1 MFGTRSLFK
10 QKPRGGSGGMSDE
23 YEDRSAAPLSPL
35 QEFPIMHCMP
45 SHKILYGLGFGARS
59 LTNLPT
65 ATRAVWFFYELS
77 PIAVFLGLQVKQHDE
92 MFSDLYGM

>member
-23 YEDRSAAPLSPL
+23 YEDRSAALLSPL
-35 QEFPIMHCMP
+35 QELPIVHCMP

-65 ATRAVWFFYELS
+65 ATRVFVLFFMNSLLS
-77 PIAVFLGLQVKQHDE
+77 QLSSSCA
-92 MFSDLYGM
+92 